1 LYNRSVSNE
10 TETWYKECWN
20 KYHPMV
26 FRRCMEILHNTE
38 NAEDAAQDV
47 FAKFFEKEG
56 SFDIRPEGFGGL
68 FFKMALNTSLNK
80 RRKDKRY
87 ACRLYAHATNVS
99 LNRVKDQV
107 KEKDMGTG
115 AIRDMFLT
123 KVESDGFPDDKVG
136 GQVVDRLFVEAVL
149 EEEDEKTRDIYFMR
163 YRDNMTFEEIG
174 EVVELKKDA
183 VRKRLIKLENKI
195 RLILGKDQNDGK
207 K

>member
-1 LYNRSVSNE
+1 
-10 TETWYKECWN
+10 
-20 KYHPMV
+20 MV
-26 FRRCMEILHNTE
+26 LRRCREILRNTE
-38 NAEDAAQDV
+38 DAEDAAQDV
-47 FAKFFEKEG
+47 FAKFYEKEG
-56 SFDIRPEGFGGL
+56 SFDTREGFGGL
-68 FFKMALNTSLNK
+68 FFKMAVNTSLNK
-80 RRKDKRY
+80 RKKDKRY

-107 KEKDMGTG
+107 NEKDMGTG
-115 AIRDMFLT
+115 VIWDMFST
-123 KVESDGFPDDKVG
+123 KVESNGFPDDKVG